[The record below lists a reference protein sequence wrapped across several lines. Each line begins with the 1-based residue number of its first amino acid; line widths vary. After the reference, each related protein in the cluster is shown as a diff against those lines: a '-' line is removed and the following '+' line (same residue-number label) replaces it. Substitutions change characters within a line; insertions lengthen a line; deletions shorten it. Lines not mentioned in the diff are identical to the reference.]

1 MIMDAVPMIS
11 CKSIWRLPIC
21 CSPNLVLI
29 WVLQVACAWFLL
41 QLLLHFANCR
51 IWYRPTTPFCSWFE
65 LPLQPKRRCR
75 NNKKSQEPQLQPT
88 LHPSTIR
95 CLLHPFLPHHLTPSL
110 LKEPPHGHPTA
121 AVLDRLL
128 QYPSEC
134 ASSWPRLSQC
144 RRGVVAF
151 SGSWKPEVLWK
162 EEVDFR
168 WFQSLVTN
176 IDTCIYLKYR

>member
-1 MIMDAVPMIS
+1 MQIHMEATTILRSKLSFDLGPPSGMCMVSPSVVATL
-11 CKSIWRLPIC
+11 CKLSHIVSTNHTFLFVVWTLP
-21 CSPNLVLI
+21 
-29 WVLQVACAWFLL
+29 F
-41 QLLLHFANCR
+41 
-51 IWYRPTTPFCSWFE
+51 
-65 LPLQPKRRCR
+65 QPKRRCSD
-75 NNKKSQEPQLQPT
+75 NEKSQEPQPQPT
-88 LHPSTIR
+88 LHPSTIL

-121 AVLDRLL
+121 AVLDQLL

-144 RRGVVAF
+144 RCGVVAF
-151 SGSWKPEVLWK
+151 SGSWKPEVLWR
-162 EEVDFR
+162 EEVDFG